1 MRAFRRLRL
10 RAGSVLVEQHCI
22 TISRVDSGR
31 FTIVSS
37 PLYAVDPTLLGD
49 GELSDSEIIALA
61 KTHGRRI
68 A

>member
-1 MRAFRRLRL
+1 MFRRLRL
-10 RAGSVLVEQHCI
+10 PVGSALVERHCI

-31 FTIVSS
+31 FTIVNG

-61 KTHGRRI
+61 KTHGRQI